1 MLRYMLKRIGQSLVV
16 LLGITLVVFVILN
29 LTGDPLDFILP
40 PGTAP
45 EVYEQYKT
53 DLGYDQPIM
62 VQYGRFLLNALHGDF
77 GESHYYKQPALKV
90 VLARVPA
97 TLQLALTA
105 LTLSIMIGI
114 PLGIVAAIK
123 RGSFADAGIRVFSLL
138 GQCTPIFWLGMML
151 MLVFCV
157 WLGWL
162 PTYGKGELKNLIL
175 PAVTLSAYSCASITR
190 LVRSG
195 MIDVLG
201 QEYITVARAKGVKEF
216 IVVMKHAFKNSLSSV
231 LTILGLQLASLLSG
245 SVVTE
250 NVFSWPGIGRLLQQ
264 SILNRDFTVV
274 EAIVLLI
281 ACTFVGVNL
290 LVDLL
295 YAIINPRIKYQ

>member
-1 MLRYMLKRIGQSLVV
+1 MLRYMLKRIGQSVIV
-16 LLGITLVVFVILN
+16 LFGITLVVFVILN

-45 EVYEQYKT
+45 EVYEQYRI

-77 GESHYYKQPALKV
+77 GESHYYKQPAIEV

-105 LTLSIMIGI
+105 LTLSIAIGI
-114 PLGIVAAIK
+114 PLGVLAAIK
-123 RGSFADAGIRVFSLL
+123 RGSTIDAGVRVFSLL

-151 MLVFCV
+151 MLVFCI

-162 PTYGKGELKNLIL
+162 PTYGKGTLKNLIL

-216 IVVMKHAFKNSLSSV
+216 LVVMKHAFKNSLSSV
-231 LTILGLQLASLLSG
+231 LTILGLQLASLLGG

-264 SILNRDFTVV
+264 SILNRDFAVV
-274 EAIVLLI
+274 EAVVLLI